1 MTSPRRVLVV
11 GAGLAG
17 AKAVEAL
24 RQAGFDGSVT
34 LVGRE
39 AERPYDRPP
48 LSKDFLRGELPRER
62 VFVHPAGFYEENKV
76 ELRTGTEVTELD
88 LDGGVATAVTADG
101 RAERFPFDALVL
113 STGSAPR
120 RLPLPGADLEGVHL
134 LREIEDSE
142 RLHEAIAHA
151 SRVVVIGAG
160 WIGCEVAA
168 SARQMGV
175 DVDLV
180 DVARLPLERQLGPE
194 IAALYRDLHAD
205 HGVALHLSTGVE
217 AIRGSGRA
225 EEVVLADGTRLA
237 ADVVVVGV
245 GAVPHL
251 ELAVAAGL
259 ETGDGVLVDRHLQA
273 SHPAVY
279 CAGDIA
285 AVDHPVVGTRLRL
298 EHWSGALNQGPV
310 AARNLLGANEDYVKV
325 PYFYS
330 DQYDFG
336 MEFAGHA
343 ASYDEVV
350 FRGDPGGRKFI
361 AFFLDAG
368 RVVAA
373 MNANVWDV
381 TDDLQ
386 RLVASHARPPREKLV
401 DPEVELASLLP
412 PPDRQEGAP

>member
-1 MTSPRRVLVV
+1 MSTPRRVLVI

-17 AKAVEAL
+17 AKAAEAL
-24 RQAGFDGSVT
+24 RQAGFDGQVT
-34 LVGRE
+34 LVGQE
-39 AERPYDRPP
+39 SERPYDRPP

-62 VFVHPAGFYEENKV
+62 VFVHPEEFYAENDI
-76 ELRTGTEVTELD
+76 ELRTGTEVTGLD
-88 LDGGVATAVTADG
+88 VAAGVATASAG
-101 RAERFPFDALVL
+101 PSSERLPFDALVL
-113 STGSAPR
+113 ATGSAPR
-120 RLPLPGADLEGVHL
+120 RLPIAGADLDGVHV
-134 LREIEDSE
+134 LRELEDSE

-151 SRVVVIGAG
+151 SRIVVVGAG

-194 IAALYRDLHAD
+194 IAAIYRDLHAD
-205 HGVALHLSTGVE
+205 HGVALHLSTGVDSV
-217 AIRGSGRA
+217 RGAGRA
-225 EEVVLADGTRLA
+225 EEVVLADGTRLP
-237 ADVVVVGV
+237 ADVVVMGV
-245 GAVPHL
+245 GAAPRV
-251 ELAVAAGL
+251 ELARAAGL
-259 ETGDGVLVDRHLQA
+259 ETGDGVLVDRHLRA
-273 SHPAVY
+273 SSPNVF

-285 AVDHPVVGTRLRL
+285 AVDHPVVGTRVRL

-310 AARNLLGANEDYVKV
+310 AARNLLGADEDYVKV

-350 FRGDPGGRKFI
+350 FRGDPAARKFI
-361 AFFLDAG
+361 AFFLDGG

-373 MNANVWDV
+373 MNANIWDV

-386 RLVASHARPPREKLV
+386 RLVASHTRPPREKLV
-401 DPEVELASLLP
+401 DPEVELATLLP
-412 PPDRQEGAP
+412 PPDRQEGTP